1 MHFKDITQLNRIKP
15 KPDLSRR
22 KEITKFGLTFENC
35 RHWRNLWDHRVPS
48 VFQRML
54 KGSANEGSFLR
65 NYIFSRGLMHAYF
78 WCISNIREAPLL
90 CVRFPLVKIGS
101 YKSPVHRPGKR
112 LKRGDPFYILR
123 HTRFAL
129 FECQRDP
136 RAFFFYYFLLSLSLF
151 FNAFFRISLFPLL
164 IQRRVVA
171 IRLEI
176 IRITEFL
183 SQRNFVR
190 FVNSMIRGPSSGK
203 FRRNDK

>member
-1 MHFKDITQLNRIKP
+1 
-15 KPDLSRR
+15 
-22 KEITKFGLTFENC
+22 
-35 RHWRNLWDHRVPS
+35 
-48 VFQRML
+48 ML

-78 WCISNIREAPLL
+78 RCISNIREAPLL

-136 RAFFFYYFLLSLSLF
+136 RAFFFYYFLLSLSF
-151 FNAFFRISLFPLL
+151 FLMHFFAFHCF
-164 IQRRVVA
+164 RRVVA